1 MGKYKFML
9 SIASL
14 VLAIIMLSVGVFAL
28 STVEFTVGGSIS
40 FTSTG
45 IEATVSTATLENLSN
60 STSGNRMQGFKIA
73 LNTAEPTTEMSTWT
87 GNNLA
92 FESNK
97 IDTAYIEFTIQNT
110 GDCNIALTLTNNS
123 SNLTNCKVSLSGA
136 RTITTGSTATCK
148 ITFKVTN
155 INSNASI
162 GNLSVQV
169 KMVQA

>member
-45 IEATVSTATLENLSN
+45 IEATVSTATLSNLTN
-60 STSGNRMQGFKIA
+60 GASGKMQGFDIE
-73 LNTAEPTTEMSTWT
+73 LNTAAPQTQMNTWT
-87 GNNLA
+87 GNRLTFAN
-92 FESNK
+92 NK
-97 IDTAYIEFTIQNT
+97 QNSGYIEFKIQNT
-110 GDCNIALTLTNNS
+110 GDCNITLTLTNNS
-123 SNLTNCKVSLSGA
+123 SNLTNCTVSLSGA
-136 RTITTGSTATCK
+136 GTITTGSTATCR
-148 ITFKVTN
+148 ITFNVTN